1 MTAKAASPPGLA
13 KDDWSII
20 RALSA
25 SVGKTL
31 PYDDILAL
39 RAAMYKV
46 APQLARLGVVSPSSD
61 GSRGF
66 VSGGP
71 TITAQP
77 FANTIR
83 DFYLTNPIAR
93 ASAVM
98 AEMSA
103 LKKNSFGTARD
114 AAE

>member
-1 MTAKAASPPGLA
+1 VFPPGDA
-13 KDDWSII
+13 KEDWAIV

-25 SVGKTL
+25 AVGHTL
-31 PYDDILAL
+31 PYDTLSAL
-39 RAAMYKV
+39 RVAMYKS
-46 APQLARLGVVSPSSD
+46 APQLARLGSLEAGSREGVEALAKTNAALGSEPFVSP
-61 GSRGF
+61 
-66 VSGGP
+66 
-71 TITAQP
+71 
-77 FANTIR
+77 IR

-103 LKKNSFGTARD
+103 LKKTVAASPRLK